1 MIRYIAVSI
10 VSGILFGVLDG
21 LINANPLAQSL
32 YRVYQPIAKPSIDPL
47 AGSLIDLVYGF
58 VMAGV
63 FLLLYR
69 SLPGKTGPVK
79 GLSFAGL
86 VWFFRVVMYVATQWM
101 MFAVPGEALL
111 YSLVAGLGELLILG
125 VLYGATLKP
134 VQSP

>member
-1 MIRYIAVSI
+1 MVRYIVVSI
-10 VSGILFGVLDG
+10 AGGVLFGILDGV
-21 LINANPLAQSL
+21 INANPLAQSL

-63 FLLLYR
+63 FLLLYQ
-69 SLPGKTGPVK
+69 SLPGRTGPVK

-86 VWFFRVVMYVATQWM
+86 VWFFRVVMSVASQWM

-111 YSLVAGLGELLILG
+111 YTLVAGLGEMLILG